1 MAASLLIG
9 VSQYEDSSFTALPA
23 AAKDVD
29 VLQEVLRHPNIG
41 SQRSAEV
48 AVLKDPNLTELRGAI
63 ESLYSNRQSNEVVV
77 LYFSGY
83 GIVDDRGRLFLACR
97 STSRAMLEDTAIS
110 MAELQACLEVC
121 RSQQMVVILDCCFSG
136 TFAKGMVSPS
146 DVDAIGQQ
154 LSGKRRALLTSPW
167 AIEYSPREKSGEL
180 STYTQYLMNG
190 LETGMA
196 DGCLANRNLNGE
208 VTVVELHEY
217 IRDRIE
223 DEMPALYPKLF
234 TAGQG
239 YEIAIAKAPYL
250 EFRKEALGLATQ
262 GEISVVGQSILD
274 ELRVRLGIP
283 QEVAASIRKD
293 AIKPY
298 QQRSQKRQQFEKIR
312 AEVAKH
318 EGQLSDNTRT
328 ELLRLQEMYDLPA
341 EVRTELPLSRVE
353 APANVNRNA
362 ESTAD
367 SPRSI
372 VPISNGQAP
381 LDIQPTPLDDEP
393 AEETRFSRLFQNTM
407 FQDRGFTPELLRMA
421 IASLA
426 VLGLLGAVLWLAFGT
441 LPRSANKYST
451 SEDYFQEGFRKAQ
464 SSDRKAA
471 IESYN
476 QAIKINPESA
486 AAYYN
491 RGIEYARQGDRNQA
505 IQDYT
510 DAIKFAPKFADAYF
524 NRANAY
530 FARGER
536 NAAITDFR
544 QAETLYQQQN
554 RSNERKLAQEA
565 LKAIETKK

>member
-29 VLQEVLRHPNIG
+29 VLQEAFRHPNIG
-41 SQRSAEV
+41 ALRSSEV
-48 AVLKDPNLTELRGAI
+48 AVLKDPDLVQLRGAI
-63 ESLYSNRQSNEVVV
+63 EALYSNRQPNELVV

-83 GIVDDRGRLFLACR
+83 GVVDDRGRLFLAAK
-97 STSRAMLEDTAIS
+97 STSRAMLDDTALS

-154 LSGKRRALLTSPW
+154 LSGKRCAVLTSPW
-167 AIEYSPREKSGEL
+167 SIEYSPRQKSGEL
-180 STYTQYLMNG
+180 STYTQYLMNA

-208 VTVVELHEY
+208 ITAVELHEY
-217 IRDRIE
+217 VRDRIE
-223 DEMPALYPKLF
+223 EEMPALYPKLY
-234 TAGQG
+234 TSGQG
-239 YEIAIAKAPYL
+239 YEIAVSKAPYL
-250 EFRKEALGLATQ
+250 EFRKEALGLASQ

-274 ELRVRLGIP
+274 EMRVRLGIP
-283 QEVAASIRKD
+283 QEIAASIRKD

-298 QQRSQKRQQFEKIR
+298 QQKSQKRQQFEKIR

-328 ELLRLQEMYDLPA
+328 ELVRLQEVYELPA
-341 EVRTELPLSRVE
+341 EVRTEIPASRIE
-353 APANVNRNA
+353 APPAPANRGSEGNGA
-362 ESTAD
+362 
-367 SPRSI
+367 I
-372 VPISNGQAP
+372 VETNGR
-381 LDIQPTPLDDEP
+381 TPLEVQSLDEEP
-393 AEETRFSRLFQNTM
+393 AEENRFSRLLQNTV

-426 VLGLLGAVLWLAFGT
+426 VLGLLGAVLWVAFQ
-441 LPRSANKYST
+441 PIQRAANKFS
-451 SEDYFQEGFRKAQ
+451 SSDDYFKEGFRQAQ
-464 SSDRKAA
+464 NRDRKGA
-471 IESYN
+471 IDAYN
-476 QAIKINPESA
+476 QAIKLNPENA

-491 RGIEYARQGDRNQA
+491 RGIEYAKQGDRNQA
-505 IQDYT
+505 IQNYS
-510 DAIKFAPKFADAYF
+510 DAIKFAPTFADAYF
-524 NRANAY
+524 NRGNAY

-536 NAAITDFR
+536 KAALQDFR
-544 QAETLYQQQN
+544 QAEKLYQQQN
-554 RSNERKLAQEA
+554 RQNERKQAQEA
-565 LKAIETKK
+565 IRTMEKK

>member
-9 VSQYEDSSFTALPA
+9 VSQYEDASFTALPA

-29 VLQEVLRHPNIG
+29 VLQDAFRHPNIG
-41 SQRSAEV
+41 SLRSSEV
-48 AVLKDPNLTELRGAI
+48 AVLKDPSLVQLRGAI
-63 ESLYSNRQSNEVVV
+63 EALYSNRQPNELVV

-83 GIVDDRGRLFLACR
+83 GVVDDRGRLFLASR
-97 STSRAMLEDTAIS
+97 STSRAMLDDTALS

-154 LSGKRRALLTSPW
+154 LSGKRCAVLTSPW
-167 AIEYSPREKSGEL
+167 SVEYSSRQKSGEL
-180 STYTQYLMNG
+180 STYTQYLLNA

-196 DGCLANRNLNGE
+196 DGCLANRNLNGKI
-208 VTVVELHEY
+208 TAVELHEY

-223 DEMPALYPKLF
+223 EEMPALYPKLY

-239 YEIAIAKAPYL
+239 YEITIANAPYL
-250 EFRKEALGLATQ
+250 EFRREALGLAIQ

-274 ELRVRLGIP
+274 EMRVRLGIP
-283 QEVAASIRKD
+283 QEIAASIRKD

-298 QQRSQKRQQFEKIR
+298 QQKSQKRQQFEKIR

-328 ELLRLQEMYDLPA
+328 ELVRLQEIYELPA
-341 EVRTELPLSRVE
+341 EARTELPTSRVE
-353 APANVNRNA
+353 APAMPVRA
-362 ESTAD
+362 SE
-367 SPRSI
+367 
-372 VPISNGQAP
+372 SNGAIVGTNGQTPVDAQP
-381 LDIQPTPLDDEP
+381 LDEEP
-393 AEETRFSRLFQNTM
+393 AEENRFSRLLQNTA

-426 VLGLLGAVLWLAFGT
+426 VLGLLGAVLWVAFQ
-441 LPRSANKYST
+441 PIQRAANRYST
-451 SEDYFQEGFRKAQ
+451 SEDYFQEGFRRSQ
-464 SSDRKAA
+464 GRDRKAA

-476 QAIKINPESA
+476 QAIKLNPENA

-491 RGIEYARQGDRNQA
+491 RGIEYAKEGDRNQA
-505 IQDYT
+505 IQNYS
-510 DAIKFAPKFADAYF
+510 DAIKYAPTFADAYF
-524 NRANAY
+524 NRGNAY

-536 NAAITDFR
+536 TAALRDFK
-544 QAETLYQQQN
+544 QAEKLYQQQN
-554 RSNERKLAQEA
+554 RQNERKQAQEA
-565 LKAIETKK
+565 IRTMEKK